1 MVIARSAT
9 LSADRVYRY
18 VLKRTWLEERPFV
31 MFIGLNPSIAD
42 ENEDDP
48 TTRRCMRYAGSWG
61 FGGLIVT
68 NLFAFR

>member
-1 MVIARSAT
+1 
-9 LSADRVYRY
+9 